1 MIIKCDFRASSSDLF
16 PLGTF
21 LSVLLQTINL
31 YNVEN
36 IINVLT
42 RYILILTFSVLIVF
56 CLFFLNYKSIQ
67 YTQYYLHTDKISSS
81 IDFFS
86 LSTFLSILL
95 QL

>member
-1 MIIKCDFRASSSDLF
+1 MIIKCDFGASSSDLF

-21 LSVLLQTINL
+21 LSVLLRTINL

-67 YTQYYLHTDKISSS
+67 YTI
-81 IDFFS
+81 
-86 LSTFLSILL
+86 LSTYRQNIF
-95 QL
+95 

>member
-1 MIIKCDFRASSSDLF
+1 MIIKCDFRASSGDLF

-21 LSVLLQTINL
+21 LSVLLRTINL

-67 YTQYYLHTDKISSS
+67 YTQHNTIFVILNVTD
-81 IDFFS
+81 FNLPLFVYC
-86 LSTFLSILL
+86 FVF
-95 QL
+95 